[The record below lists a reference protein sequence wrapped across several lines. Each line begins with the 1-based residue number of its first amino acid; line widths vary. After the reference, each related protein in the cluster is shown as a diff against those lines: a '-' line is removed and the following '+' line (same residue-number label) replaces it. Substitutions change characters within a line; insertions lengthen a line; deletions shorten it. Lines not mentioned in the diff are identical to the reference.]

1 VTAWGPE
8 TLSVRDKVCFL
19 PDVAAR
25 LGSTLLGLAAYRL
38 GKRGP
43 SLSPN
48 MDPPPTAW
56 ATTAESHSRDVL
68 WPEFYDHSLR
78 TWCFGLALAQ
88 ADGVVLDKELF
99 YVAAMLHDIGL
110 RKPIADRCFTYAGAE
125 AAESTAPPRT
135 PRAGIEQVK
144 TAILA
149 HIDIR
154 VPKNPL
160 GHYLQ
165 AGSLL
170 DLAGT
175 RITAVD
181 PRILSEACT
190 KWSRANFSETC
201 RSLWLQ
207 ECRRFPHGRAAYA
220 RRPGCLLLATHLNPL
235 R

>member
-1 VTAWGPE
+1 MTTWGPE
-8 TLSVRDKVCFL
+8 TLSLRDKVCFL

-25 LGSTLLGLAAYRL
+25 LGSTLLGLAAYGL
-38 GKRGP
+38 GKRGSSQ
-43 SLSPN
+43 SLN
-48 MDPPPTAW
+48 LVPPQKAW
-56 ATTAESHSRDVL
+56 ATTAESYSRDVL
-68 WPEFYDHSLR
+68 GPVFYDHSLR

-88 ADGVVLDKELF
+88 ADGVALDDELF

-135 PRAGIEQVK
+135 PPAEIEQVK

-154 VPKNPL
+154 APKDPL

-175 RITAVD
+175 RITSVD
-181 PRILSEACT
+181 PRILRDACCT
-190 KWSRANFSETC
+190 WSRANFPEMC

-207 ECRRFPHGRAAYA
+207 ECQRFPHGRAAYA
-220 RRPGCLLLATHLNPL
+220 RRPGCLLLATRLNPL